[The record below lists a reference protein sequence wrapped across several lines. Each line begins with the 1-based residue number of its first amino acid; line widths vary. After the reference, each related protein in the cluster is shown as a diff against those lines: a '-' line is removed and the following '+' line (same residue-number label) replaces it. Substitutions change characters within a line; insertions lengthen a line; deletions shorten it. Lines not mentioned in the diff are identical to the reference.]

1 MLSSLVSGIALG
13 LGAAVPIGPV
23 NVEIARR
30 TLTRG
35 FRAGFALGCGAVTVD
50 ITYAI
55 LTSLGAGWLIGRAVF
70 YWPFAIGSIALL
82 VWLGIKSFESA
93 RVAHRRELIVA
104 RDAHDL
110 RGSYIT
116 GVAMTF
122 INPMTIAFWFAVVPG
137 LAGATSSEPPRAQLP
152 IMCLGVF
159 AGTIGWVMTF
169 VTLLYLA
176 GKYRKRWWLVLA
188 DEVGGTLL
196 LAFAALAL
204 LRSVQRLL

>member
-1 MLSSLVSGIALG
+1 MLGQLLSGIALG

-35 FRAGFALGCGAVTVD
+35 FGAGFALGCGAVTVD
-50 ITYAI
+50 VTYAI
-55 LTSLGAGWLIGRAVF
+55 LTSLGAGWLIDRAVF

-82 VWLGIKSFESA
+82 LWLSIKSFESA
-93 RVAHRRELIVA
+93 RLANRRELIVTT
-104 RDAHDL
+104 DAQAL
-110 RGSYIT
+110 RGAYIT

-137 LAGATSSEPPRAQLP
+137 FAGATSSELTSAQLP
-152 IMCLGVF
+152 IMCVGVF
-159 AGTIGWVMTF
+159 AGTIGWVVAF
-169 VTLLYLA
+169 VSLLYMA
-176 GKYRKRWWLVLA
+176 GRYRKRWWLVVA
-188 DEVGGTLL
+188 DELGGTLL

-204 LRSVQRLL
+204 LRSAQRLL

>member
-1 MLSSLVSGIALG
+1 MLGQLLSGIVLG

-35 FRAGFALGCGAVTVD
+35 FGAGFALGCGAVTVD

-55 LTSLGAGWLIGRAVF
+55 LTSFGAAWLLSRDLF
-70 YWPFAIGSIALL
+70 YWPFTIGSIALL
-82 VWLGIKSFESA
+82 LWLAIKSFESA
-93 RVAHRRELIVA
+93 RLANRQEWIVTPN
-104 RDAHDL
+104 AHDL
-110 RGSYIT
+110 RGAYIT

-122 INPMTIAFWFAVVPG
+122 INPMTIAFWFAIVPG
-137 LAGATSSEPPRAQLP
+137 LAGATSSEWPRAQLP

-159 AGTIGWVMTF
+159 GGTIGWVVTF
-169 VTLLYLA
+169 VSLLYLA
-176 GKYRKRWWLVLA
+176 GRYRKRWWLVVA
-188 DEVGGTLL
+188 DEFGGTLL

>member
-1 MLSSLVSGIALG
+1 MLSTLLSGIALG
-13 LGAAVPIGPV
+13 LGAAAPVGPV

-35 FRAGFALGCGAVTVD
+35 FAAGFALGCGAVTVD
-50 ITYAI
+50 IAYAI
-55 LTSLGAGWLIGRAVF
+55 LTSFGTSWLMNRAIF

-82 VWLGIKSFESA
+82 VWLAMKSFESA
-93 RVAHRRELIVA
+93 RQANRNELIVV
-104 RDAHDL
+104 RDAQAL
-110 RGSYIT
+110 RGAYIT

-137 LAGATSSEPPRAQLP
+137 LVGATSSDSPGMQLP

-159 AGTIGWVMTF
+159 AGTIGWVLTF
-169 VTLLYLA
+169 VSLLHWA
-176 GKYRKRWWLVLA
+176 GRYRKRWWLVLA
-188 DEVGGTLL
+188 DEVGGSLL
-196 LAFAALAL
+196 LAFAGVAL